1 VGKLAYIAII
11 VLVIALAAGVF
22 MAFYPT
28 GRPPAG
34 KPALIYSVGGCS
46 SMSYDGLT
54 RGYGSTSRIELTT
67 GPSSI
72 NMIHHLSYVCCA
84 DIVVSLEPVEHRGD
98 HILLKIVERNVG
110 EMCRCI
116 CEYEITIKIADLE
129 PGRYKIEL
137 YGVQYEDIPAEKFW
151 EGSIEL

>member
-1 VGKLAYIAII
+1 MGKLAYIAIVI
-11 VLVIALAAGVF
+11 LVIALAAEVF
-22 MAFYPT
+22 TAFYPT
-28 GRPPAG
+28 GSPPAG
-34 KPALIYSVGGCS
+34 KPASTYGVGCCS
-46 SMSYDGLT
+46 SLSYNGLT

-84 DIVVSLEPVEHRGD
+84 DIVVSLEPVEYRGD
-98 HILLKIVERNVG
+98 HILLKIVGRNVG
-110 EMCRCI
+110 EMYRCI

-137 YGVQYEDIPAEKFW
+137 YGVEYEDIPAEKLW
-151 EGSIEL
+151 EGFIEL